1 MFEVTHKE
9 ILISRGT
16 VFIVNIINNVIIKNL
31 RIISFMFIYL
41 LNILKDFPFKL
52 QLVLMV
58 VGIIVIKFPENPI
71 F

>member
-1 MFEVTHKE
+1 
-9 ILISRGT
+9 
-16 VFIVNIINNVIIKNL
+16 
-31 RIISFMFIYL
+31 MFIYL